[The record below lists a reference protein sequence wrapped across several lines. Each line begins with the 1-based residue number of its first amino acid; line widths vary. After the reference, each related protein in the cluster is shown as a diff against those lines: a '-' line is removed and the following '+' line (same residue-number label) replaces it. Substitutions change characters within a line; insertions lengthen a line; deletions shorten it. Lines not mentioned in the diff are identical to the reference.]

1 MAKNKAPNE
10 LLATLQN
17 VTSKQYN
24 KAEARRGAA
33 AVIYTRVSSQ
43 EQAENNSSLEI
54 QAKLCQE
61 YARRKGL
68 VVRQSFGGTYESA
81 KTDGRKEFQRMLSY
95 VRKDKEVSCILV
107 YNFDRFSRTG
117 PAAAQLSIELRKLGI
132 AIKSVTQEIDSSTP
146 SGSLQENF
154 FHLFNH
160 YDNQQRASRTAT
172 NTREVMLKGYWPY
185 HTPMGYKNLKPKHRA
200 CEHVYEI
207 TEEGKWLR
215 KAFEWKAE
223 GVLSNVEI
231 VERLKVRGL
240 RLNAS
245 NFKWI
250 LSNPFYAGFVTGRLV
265 DGQLIEG
272 KHPALVDLKTFLKAN
287 DLLAQAS
294 NAGIAKVPRKEDLP
308 LKVFVREEQTGSPLT
323 GYKTKGNWYYKAR
336 AKGVGVN
343 IRAEALNALFAES
356 LKTFEYDRKY
366 RKVLAEK
373 IEAGL
378 QKRLASAL
386 EEAKT
391 LKKRLTE
398 LEKQLEE
405 MEERYALG
413 KLKEE
418 TFEKFSEK
426 YHREMVEVRAQLAKS
441 DVDSSNLKKAVEK
454 ALSIAQ
460 NLSGLWVSGDYDV
473 KRKLQQLVFPEGV
486 LYSKK
491 NGAVRTTCV
500 NEVFL
505 EIPLQVRDVAK
516 TKKGN
521 PLLDCLLID
530 SVHRTGFEPAHL
542 VPNYCWGPPE
552 EGAI

>member
-1 MAKNKAPNE
+1 MAKNNGRAD
-10 LLATLQN
+10 LLATLQS

-24 KAEARRGAA
+24 RSEVRRGTA

-54 QAKLCQE
+54 QAKLCAE
-61 YARRKGL
+61 FAKRKGL
-68 VVRQSFGGTYESA
+68 VVKESFGGTYESA

-95 VRKDKEVSCILV
+95 ARKNKDISSILV

-132 AIKSVTQEIDSSTP
+132 AIISVTQEIDSSTP

-185 HTPMGYKNLKPKHRA
+185 ATPMGYQNLKPKHRA
-200 CEHVYEI
+200 CEHVYDI

-215 KAFEWKAE
+215 KAFQWKAE
-223 GVLSNVEI
+223 GVLTNVEI
-231 VERLKVRGL
+231 VDRLKVRGL
-240 RLNAS
+240 KLNTS

-265 DGQLIEG
+265 NGQLIEG
-272 KHPALVDLKTFLKAN
+272 KHPALVELDTFLKAN
-287 DLLAQAS
+287 DLLSQAT
-294 NAGIAKVPRKEDLP
+294 NVGIAKVPRREDLP
-308 LKVFVREEQTGSPLT
+308 LKVFVREEHTGSPLT

-336 AKGVGVN
+336 AKGAGVN
-343 IRAEALNALFAES
+343 VRAEALNSLFSKS
-356 LKTFEYDRKY
+356 LRAFEYDKKY
-366 RKVLAEK
+366 KKVLAEK
-373 IEAGL
+373 IEASL
-378 QKRLASAL
+378 QKRLASAF
-386 EEAKT
+386 EEAKS

-398 LEKQLEE
+398 LESQLEE

-418 TFEKFSEK
+418 TFEKFADK
-426 YHREMVEVRAQLAKS
+426 YRGEMEEVKTELAKS
-441 DVDSSNLKKAVEK
+441 DIDSSNLKKAVEK
-454 ALSIAQ
+454 ALTIAQ
-460 NLSGLWVSGDYDV
+460 NLSGLWVLGDYDV

-486 LYSKK
+486 LYS
-491 NGAVRTTCV
+491 
-500 NEVFL
+500 
-505 EIPLQVRDVAK
+505 
-516 TKKGN
+516 
-521 PLLDCLLID
+521 
-530 SVHRTGFEPAHL
+530 
-542 VPNYCWGPPE
+542 
-552 EGAI
+552 